1 MKKFLQIVIISFATL
16 VLVAN
21 NVVIQYLEKASIVAF
36 DDQDDNE
43 ESKSEKN
50 DTEQKVKDFLNIINN
65 TTLTY
70 KLVATKTSFFL
81 FDNNQLPSI
90 SLDVELLPPNLS

>member
-1 MKKFLQIVIISFATL
+1 MKKFLQILIISFATL

-21 NVVIQYLEKASIVAF
+21 NVVFQYEEKTSIVAF

-50 DTEQKVKDFLNIINN
+50 DTEQKVKDFLNIINS
-65 TTLTY
+65 TTFTY
-70 KLVATKTSFFL
+70 KFTATKTSFFL

-90 SLDVELLPPNLS
+90 LLDVELLPPNLS